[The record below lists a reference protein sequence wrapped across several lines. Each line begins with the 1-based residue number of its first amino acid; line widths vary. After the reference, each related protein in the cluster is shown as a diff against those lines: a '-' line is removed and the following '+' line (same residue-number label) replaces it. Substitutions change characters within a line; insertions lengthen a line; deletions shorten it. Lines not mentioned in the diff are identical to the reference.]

1 MNLYKVNLIL
11 IIKMKEIKDLQDIK
25 KLTTEFLTTLKPAED
40 EKDCYVAEIK
50 LLDYYEL
57 GSVITNML
65 KLCILALEHDEHKIS
80 ETGKDQSI
88 NVGLMLEVVLQL
100 FPLDEFEFLSEMKQM
115 AASKL

>member
-1 MNLYKVNLIL
+1 
-11 IIKMKEIKDLQDIK
+11 MKEIKDLQDIK

-40 EKDCYVAEIK
+40 EKDCYTAEIK

-57 GSVITNML
+57 GSVINNML
-65 KLCILALEHDEHKIS
+65 KLCVLALEHDEHKIS
-80 ETGKDQSI
+80 ETGKDESI

>member
-1 MNLYKVNLIL
+1 MN
-11 IIKMKEIKDLQDIK
+11 KMKDLEDIK

-40 EKDCYVAEIK
+40 EKDCYVAEMK

-65 KLCILALEHDEHKIS
+65 KLCVLALEHDKHKIS

-88 NVGLMLEVVLQL
+88 NVGLMLEVVLHL